1 MGLHGAVA
9 PPPPGSQG
17 LGEPKVDATANV
29 HPWAQLRGDVVLGP
43 RVSVAPGVAIQAEAD
58 SSFYI
63 GADTQIQ
70 PGVTL
75 QGLGAGQVLGDDDQ
89 PYSLWIGSQ
98 VWLTHKVVVHGPA
111 YVGND
116 CFVGFRSTIF
126 NARLGQGCVVMMHAL
141 IQDVEIPAGKFV
153 PSGSVITQQSQA
165 DALDDVQSE
174 DWGLVQEITQTLL
187 DSADIGTAGAA
198 PVPSPNFSSSP
209 SVHSHSSQDNGSRIM
224 QPQRLTSDIVHQVR
238 QLLSQG
244 YRIGTEHAD
253 NRHFRS
259 NAWQTCTPLQTTR
272 EPEVLAALEGCL
284 EEHTGEYVR
293 LFGIDPVA
301 KRRVATLTIQRPDG
315 KPVTVSK
322 TATVAASKPTTSYS
336 NYSASPGSSHLS
348 SEALHQ
354 VRNFLKQGYRI
365 GTEHADARHFRSN
378 AWQTCTPI
386 AATREAEVISA
397 LEACMRD
404 HAGEYVR
411 LYGIDPV
418 AKKRVAPITIQR
430 PTDRPVAAGSA
441 GAWQGSP
448 ASSSGSYGGSNS
460 SGLSQEA
467 VQQIR
472 SIVSQGHRVGA
483 EHADARRFRSNV
495 WQTCAPIEA
504 TQEGAAIAAV
514 EQCIRSH
521 PGEYVR
527 IYGID
532 PVAKQRQRPI
542 TVQRPDGKPPA
553 ASSSS
558 APSVPINS
566 GYQNGNARSGSSHS
580 QNGAAGPLGGEVVQ
594 QVQQLVGQ
602 GYRISLEHA
611 DVRRYRSGAWQNGG
625 VIEGRGAAEVLA
637 ALERSLGA
645 HHGEYVRLVGIDP
658 QAKRRVLE
666 TTIQRP

>member
-1 MGLHGAVA
+1 MAA
-9 PPPPGSQG
+9 
-17 LGEPKVDATANV
+17 PKVDASAKV
-29 HPWAQLRGDVVLGP
+29 HPFSQLTGDVNIGP
-43 RVSVAPGVAIQAEAD
+43 QVTVAPGVSVQAEAE
-58 SSFYI
+58 SSCLI
-63 GADTQIQ
+63 GAGTQLEA
-70 PGVTL
+70 GVTI
-75 QGLGAGQVLGDDDQ
+75 QGLAAGRVLGDDDQ
-89 PYSLWIGSQ
+89 PYSIWIGSQ
-98 VWLTHKVVVHGPA
+98 VWLAHKAVVHGPA
-111 YVGND
+111 YVGDD
-116 CFVGFRSTIF
+116 CFVGFHSTIF
-126 NARLGQGCVVMMHAL
+126 SARIGPGCVVMMHAL

-153 PSGSVITQQSQA
+153 PSGSVINQQSQA
-165 DALDDVQSE
+165 DALADVQPE
-174 DWGLVQEITQTLL
+174 DWALVQEITHTFLG
-187 DSADIGTAGAA
+187 SADIGTTGSA
-198 PVPSPNFSSSP
+198 PVPPPNFSSSP
-209 SVHSHSSQDNGSRIM
+209 SVHSHSSQDNGSRTM
-224 QPQRLTSDIVHQVR
+224 QPQRLTSDIVQQVR

-253 NRHFRS
+253 TRRFRS
-259 NAWQTCTPLQTTR
+259 NVWQTCSPLQSTR

-293 LFGIDPVA
+293 MFGIDPVA

-322 TATVAASKPTTSYS
+322 TATVAASSPTSSYS
-336 NYSASPGSSHLS
+336 HYSASPGSSHLS
-348 SEALHQ
+348 AEALQQ
-354 VRNFLKQGYRI
+354 VRSFLQQGYGV
-365 GTEHADARHFRSN
+365 GTEHADTRRFRSN
-378 AWQTCTPI
+378 VWQTCTPI

-411 LYGIDPV
+411 LYGIDPA
-418 AKKRVAPITIQR
+418 AKKRLAPMTIQR
-430 PTDRPVAAGSA
+430 PNDKPMAAGSGAVGRSAAAA
-441 GAWQGSP
+441 GGGYGSF
-448 ASSSGSYGGSNS
+448 SSG
-460 SGLSQEA
+460 GLSQEM

-472 SIVSQGHRVGA
+472 SIVSQGHRIGA

-532 PVAKQRQRPI
+532 PVAKQRHNPI
-542 TVQRPDGKPPA
+542 TVQRPDGKPA
-553 ASSSS
+553 AAS
-558 APSVPINS
+558 APSVPINA
-566 GYQNGNARSGSSHS
+566 GYQNGNARNSSYPS

-594 QVQQLVGQ
+594 QVQHLVGQ

-645 HHGEYVRLVGIDP
+645 HHGEYVRLIGIDP